1 MAKPIGLIGCNNHVD
16 YIANGICRNGQVEP
30 GFVDLID
37 LIGFV
42 HQVDLIVGISP
53 IAVKWRLNGFNG
65 FVGLVDLIGRNGLVS
80 CISLNGHIGCNI
92 LVGCI
97 GLVGPI
103 ELVKHGIV
111 GRNGLI
117 ISFNGQVGFVGIVIL
132 VGLNGIG
139 LFGYNGLVDFI
150 ASCRTPVVLVMVKT

>member
-53 IAVKWRLNGFNG
+53 IAVKWQLNGFNG
-65 FVGLVDLIGRNGLVS
+65 FVGLVDLIGRNDLIG
-80 CISLNGHIGCNI
+80 CISLNGHIGCN
-92 LVGCI
+92 
-97 GLVGPI
+97 I